1 MTVYKGSE
9 LQKDIYLGDK
19 KINYIYK
26 NSQMVYGV
34 FITKTFYP
42 SSELQQ
48 FTVPNG
54 VSKLSIDCV
63 ASRGYNDNS
72 KLGGNG
78 GRVQCDLTVTAG
90 QILYFMVGDVP
101 TNKITAEYNASDI
114 RIGGT
119 ELSNRI
125 IVAGGGGNGNSYGT
139 GGGGNGGAGGGLVG
153 GSGDAVGFQ
162 TQATGGT
169 QTEGGTASA
178 RSGGNI
184 DGWWPATDGSI
195 GFGGNGG
202 SAGGGAGG
210 AGYYGGGGGSVYD
223 INKVGVTYSPGGGG
237 SSYTDSTYCTNVNHT
252 QGYNSNSGYIT
263 ITMI

>member
-1 MTVYKGSE
+1 MVYSGS
-9 LQKDIYLGDK
+9 QKIASVFYGK
-19 KINYIYK
+19 TKINYIYK
-26 NSQMVYGV
+26 GSQMVYGV
-34 FITKTFYP
+34 FRAKTFSP
-42 SSELQQ
+42 SSELQS

-54 VSKLSIDCV
+54 VTKLHVDCV

-90 QILYFMVGDVP
+90 QVLYFMVGDVP

-125 IVAGGGGNGNSYGT
+125 IVAGGGGNGTSLGI

-153 GSGDAVGFQ
+153 GSGDAVGYQ

-169 QTEGGTASA
+169 QTEGGKASA
-178 RSGGNI
+178 RSGGNTNR
-184 DGWWPATDGSI
+184 WWSAADGSI
-195 GFGGNGG
+195 GLGGNGG
-202 SAGGGAGG
+202 SIGGGAGG
-210 AGYYGGGGGSVYD
+210 AGYYGGGGGSVYN
-223 INKVGVTYSPGGGG
+223 IKKVGVTYSPGGGG
-237 SSYTDSTYCTNVNHT
+237 SSYTDSTYCTNVVHT
-252 QGYNSNSGYIT
+252 QGYREGSGYIT